1 MKKNIFIYL
10 FSFTALILVFQIVN
24 SNKILMDQQRR
35 LEKKQSQLKALK
47 DSLKVE
53 KRRFFENV
61 YFSLDT
67 NEEALVYFDAL
78 DFPVTS
84 ARIKDALYDTNL
96 LGEEESLVPYAQMD
110 GKFLINKIKVLNH
123 KWAIADFSDGTF
135 WGELLIKYQ
144 VAADGTL
151 TFTVVEHFL
160 YAAN

>member
-1 MKKNIFIYL
+1 
-10 FSFTALILVFQIVN
+10 
-24 SNKILMDQQRR
+24 MDQQSR
-35 LEKKQSQLKALK
+35 LEKKQNQLKALK

-67 NEEALVYFDAL
+67 NEEALVYFDDL
-78 DFPVTS
+78 DFQVTS
-84 ARIKDALYDTNL
+84 ALIKDAVYDTNL
-96 LGEEESLVPYAQMD
+96 LGEDKSLVPYAQMG

-123 KWAIADFSDGTF
+123 KWVIADFSDGTF

-144 VAADGTL
+144 VAADGVL

-160 YAAN
+160 YVTN

>member
-1 MKKNIFIYL
+1 
-10 FSFTALILVFQIVN
+10 
-24 SNKILMDQQRR
+24 MDQQRR

-67 NEEALVYFDAL
+67 NEEALVYFEDL

-96 LGEEESLVPYAQMD
+96 LGEEESLVPYAQMG

-151 TFTVVEHFL
+151 TFT
-160 YAAN
+160 

>member
-24 SNKILMDQQRR
+24 SNKIMMDQQRR

-123 KWAIADFSDGTF
+123 KWVIADFSDGTF

>member
-24 SNKILMDQQRR
+24 SNKIMVDQQRR

-67 NEEALVYFDAL
+67 NEEALVYFEDL

-96 LGEEESLVPYAQMD
+96 LGEEESLVPYAQMG

-160 YAAN
+160 YATN

>member
-1 MKKNIFIYL
+1 
-10 FSFTALILVFQIVN
+10 
-24 SNKILMDQQRR
+24 MDQQSR
-35 LEKKQSQLKALK
+35 LEKKQSQLKRLK

-67 NEEALVYFDAL
+67 NEEALVYFDDL

-84 ARIKDALYDTNL
+84 TLIKDALYDTNL
-96 LGEEESLVPYAQMD
+96 LGEEESLVPYAQMG

-123 KWAIADFSDGTF
+123 KWVIADFSDGTF

-160 YAAN
+160 YATN

>member
-1 MKKNIFIYL
+1 
-10 FSFTALILVFQIVN
+10 
-24 SNKILMDQQRR
+24 MDQQRR

-67 NEEALVYFDAL
+67 NEEALVYFDDL

>member
-24 SNKILMDQQRR
+24 SNKIMMDQQRR

-67 NEEALVYFDAL
+67 NEEALVYFDDL

-96 LGEEESLVPYAQMD
+96 LGEEESLVPYAQMG

-151 TFTVVEHFL
+151 TFTVLEHFL
-160 YAAN
+160 YATN

>member
-1 MKKNIFIYL
+1 
-10 FSFTALILVFQIVN
+10 
-24 SNKILMDQQRR
+24 MDQQRR

-67 NEEALVYFDAL
+67 NEEALVYFDDL

-96 LGEEESLVPYAQMD
+96 LGEEESLVPYAQMG

-123 KWAIADFSDGTF
+123 KWVIADFSDGTF

-151 TFTVVEHFL
+151 TFTVLEHFL
-160 YAAN
+160 YATN

>member
-1 MKKNIFIYL
+1 M
-10 FSFTALILVFQIVN
+10 V
-24 SNKILMDQQRR
+24 DQQRR

-67 NEEALVYFDAL
+67 NEEALVYFEDL

-96 LGEEESLVPYAQMD
+96 LGEEESLVPYAQMG

-160 YAAN
+160 YATN

>member
-10 FSFTALILVFQIVN
+10 FSFVALILVFQIVN
-24 SNKILMDQQRR
+24 SNKIMMDQQSR

-47 DSLKVE
+47 DSMKVE

-67 NEEALVYFDAL
+67 NEEALVYFDDL

-84 ARIKDALYDTNL
+84 MLLKDAIYDINL
-96 LGEEESLVPYAQMD
+96 LGEDKSLVPYAQMG
-110 GKFLINKIKVLNH
+110 GKFLVNKIKVLNH
-123 KWAIADFSDGTF
+123 KWIIADFSDGTF

-144 VAADGTL
+144 VAADGVL

-160 YAAN
+160 YPTN

>member
-1 MKKNIFIYL
+1 MI
-10 FSFTALILVFQIVN
+10 
-24 SNKILMDQQRR
+24 DQHSR
-35 LEKKQSQLKALK
+35 LEKKQNQLKALK

-67 NEEALVYFDAL
+67 NEEALVYFDDL

-84 ARIKDALYDTNL
+84 ALIKDAIYDTNL
-96 LGEEESLVPYAQMD
+96 LGEDKSLVPYAQMG

-123 KWAIADFSDGTF
+123 KWVIADFSDGTF

-144 VAADGTL
+144 VAADGVL

-160 YAAN
+160 YVTN

>member
-1 MKKNIFIYL
+1 
-10 FSFTALILVFQIVN
+10 
-24 SNKILMDQQRR
+24 MDQQRR

-67 NEEALVYFDAL
+67 NEEALVYFEDL

-96 LGEEESLVPYAQMD
+96 LGEEESLVPYAQMG

-123 KWAIADFSDGTF
+123 KWVIAIHYKKFKKTTYF
-135 WGELLIKYQ
+135 
-144 VAADGTL
+144 
-151 TFTVVEHFL
+151 
-160 YAAN
+160 

>member
-1 MKKNIFIYL
+1 M
-10 FSFTALILVFQIVN
+10 V
-24 SNKILMDQQRR
+24 DQQRR

-67 NEEALVYFDAL
+67 NEEALVYFDDL

-96 LGEEESLVPYAQMD
+96 LGEEESLVPYAQMG

-144 VAADGTL
+144 VAADGHL
-151 TFTVVEHFL
+151 L
-160 YAAN
+160 LL

>member
-1 MKKNIFIYL
+1 MKKNIFVYL
-10 FSFTALILVFQIVN
+10 FSFASLILIFQVVN
-24 SNKILMDQQRR
+24 SNKIMMDQQRR

-67 NEEALVYFDAL
+67 NEEALVYFEEL

-96 LGEEESLVPYAQMD
+96 LGEEESLVPYAQMG